1 MYAVIRNGGKQYR
14 VSPGELVDLE
24 RAGGDPG
31 ARIELAEVLLVS
43 DGQHTRVGQPILNG
57 TVVVAE
63 IVRHDRGPKV
73 TVFKK
78 MRRKNYRRTRGHR
91 QMLTRVR
98 ITEIRTA

>member
-24 RAGGDPG
+24 RTSGNPG
-31 ARIELAEVLLVS
+31 TTIELTDVLLVS
-43 DGQHTRVGQPILNG
+43 DGQQTRVGQPVLSG
-57 TVVVAE
+57 AVVVAQ
-63 IVRHDRGPKV
+63 IVAQDRDAKV

-78 MRRKNYRRTRGHR
+78 QRRKNYRRTRGHR
-91 QMLTRVR
+91 QSLTRVR